1 MTAAEDGE
9 AGALGRIDTFP
20 YRHRVGAVMTAP
32 AVTTTADVT
41 LAAATA
47 EMRGRGVSSLLV
59 VDDSGR
65 PHGIFT
71 ERDVLTAIM
80 AHGAEG
86 LARPIG
92 AHLSSPVHAVA
103 ADAFVY
109 TAIARMDRL
118 GIRHLAVTDGPGGR
132 LVGVVSA
139 RALLRQRA
147 GAALILGDEIAE
159 ARDGAAL
166 AAIHATLPA
175 LAEALRTE
183 KLTALDVAQV
193 ISAVLRDLSA
203 RAAVLAEAAMAREG
217 RGAAPARWCYL
228 VLGSGGRGESL
239 LSADQDNALIHA
251 GTAADDAWYA
261 ELGRRAAD
269 LLNEAGIPYCR
280 GKVMAS
286 ESQWRGNL
294 DDWTKRIAG
303 WVDRPSAENMLNV
316 DIFYDFRAVH
326 GDYALAQELRR
337 RAVVA
342 AQSSPMFLAL
352 LAEQLTHRGVPLGL
366 FGRILTEHGRA
377 DLKSGGTMPVVAGAR
392 VLALCSGTL
401 GVATSERLAAA
412 VADRKLNENDA
423 GVLQEAFEILMELI
437 LEQQILDVDAGLA
450 PSTRIEVKRLPAWRR
465 RHLKSALVA
474 AQMVDEAVHNALSA
488 GG

>member
-1 MTAAEDGE
+1 MTGAEQSE
-9 AGALGRIDTFP
+9 AGALERIDTFP

-32 AVTTTADVT
+32 AATTTADVT

-65 PHGIFT
+65 PHGILT

-80 AHGAEG
+80 AHGADA
-86 LARPIG
+86 LTRPVG
-92 AHLSSPVHAVA
+92 AHLSSPVHGVA

-118 GIRHLAVTDGPGGR
+118 DIRHLAVTDGPDGR

-159 ARDGAAL
+159 APDGAAL

-175 LAEALRTE
+175 LAQALRAE
-183 KLTALDVAQV
+183 KLTPLDVAQV
-193 ISAVLRDLSA
+193 ISAVLRDISA
-203 RAAVLAEAAMAREG
+203 RAAALAEAAMSREG

-239 LSADQDNALIHA
+239 LSADQDNALVHA
-251 GTAADDAWYA
+251 GTAADDSWYA

-269 LLNEAGIPYCR
+269 LLNEAGIPYCK

-286 ESQWRGNL
+286 EPQWRGNL

-303 WVDRPSAENMLNV
+303 WVDRPSAENLLSV
-316 DIFYDFRAVH
+316 DIFYDFCPVH
-326 GDYALAQELRR
+326 GDFALAQKLRR
-337 RAVVA
+337 RAVAA

-352 LAEQLTHRGVPLGL
+352 LAEQLVNRGVPLGL
-366 FGRILTEHGRA
+366 FGRILTAQGRA
-377 DLKSGGTMPVVAGAR
+377 DLKRGGTMPVVAGAR
-392 VLALCSGTL
+392 VLALRSGTL
-401 GVATSERLAAA
+401 DVATGERLSAA
-412 VADRKLNENDA
+412 VASRMLNENDA
-423 GVLQEAFEILMELI
+423 GVLQEAFETLMELI
-437 LEQQILDVDAGLA
+437 LEQQILDVDAGRP
-450 PSTRIEVKRLPAWRR
+450 PSARIEVKRLPAWRR
-465 RHLKSALVA
+465 RRLKSALVSV
-474 AQMVDEAVHNALSA
+474 QMVDEAVHHALSA
-488 GG
+488 GA